1 MLSLWKH
8 RSTSIIWQL
17 TASFLLILLI
27 PVICN
32 LLIYFEIRKDIQD
45 ELNQKNTILFQNIQR
60 SLELTLNEYPQSV
73 SELILDPTMM
83 AVSSL
88 EDPSA
93 LTPEL
98 EDAFVQSM
106 KPYYQTMFN
115 AYKFYCY
122 FDNIAQV
129 GTSTGFQ
136 DPDSFFSVVCDGLD
150 LEYSDWQK
158 WVSSPTEELWM
169 VKGTGTL
176 TDVAPK
182 YILMKYRMNDNAV
195 KVIMLR

>member
-93 LTPEL
+93 PDAGAGGRVCPEHEAL
-98 EDAFVQSM
+98 LPDHVQR
-106 KPYYQTMFN
+106 
-115 AYKFYCY
+115 
-122 FDNIAQV
+122 
-129 GTSTGFQ
+129 
-136 DPDSFFSVVCDGLD
+136 L
-150 LEYSDWQK
+150 
-158 WVSSPTEELWM
+158 
-169 VKGTGTL
+169 
-176 TDVAPK
+176 
-182 YILMKYRMNDNAV
+182 
-195 KVIMLR
+195 